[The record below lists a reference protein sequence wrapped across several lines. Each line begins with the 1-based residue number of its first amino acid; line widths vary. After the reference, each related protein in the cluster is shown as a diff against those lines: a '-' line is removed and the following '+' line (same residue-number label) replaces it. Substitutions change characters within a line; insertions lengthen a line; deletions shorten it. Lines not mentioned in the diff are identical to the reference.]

1 ARYIA
6 TETTIDPGT
15 ANADSQFTVEY
26 IK

>member
-1 ARYIA
+1 RYIA